1 MSKVAYG
8 RKPLG
13 WFVRRNDNNMLRCT
27 DGEWRHNAGAVEN
40 IKIWKHSSNALKYGE
55 RGLPDM
61 GSLGGVSFAKVI
73 AYAVYDDEPIDC
85 LGRNKRDLALEA
97 LTQQAQELD
106 MGY

>member
-1 MSKVAYG
+1 
-8 RKPLG
+8 
-13 WFVRRNDNNMLRCT
+13 
-27 DGEWRHNAGAVEN
+27 
-40 IKIWKHSSNALKYGE
+40 
-55 RGLPDM
+55 M

-85 LGRNKRDLALEA
+85 LVRNKRDLALEA